1 MLYMM
6 VLIVF
11 IMPLNTL
18 AQNGRIVGTLFDPI
32 RDIGIAYAGVK
43 ILRAD
48 SVVVSSSMSLPVI
61 IENQD
66 DRTDY
71 SLREPATFELAGIPE
86 GQYILKIVKNGYN
99 TLVQTINVK
108 YSGRDKICDLGEIWL
123 EKETVQLPT
132 AVVKGS
138 RLLVVN
144 KGDTLV
150 YNVGALLVADGD
162 MLSELVRKLPDTEIK
177 DGKIYVRGKYIENLL
192 IGGKDFFNG
201 DIAQALRSLPAYTV
215 NKIKVYNKAGE
226 ASELTGVDKGDYEY
240 VMDVVLKKNFNGQ
253 WQGTLQAQGG
263 THQRYD
269 LLGRLLRFDD
279 RQAVVVV
286 GEANNLGEVVSMLD
300 PVWYGRN
307 QDRNGNV
314 FMKSLYSS
322 YKFEPNKKLN
332 FGARGALRR
341 YHEYNFSYSAS
352 EVYLEQS
359 NLFSRSDERSN
370 AVRTE
375 TVLHTNLRWRPWRRL
390 SLGLKYDLTYNRTR
404 NTSISRQMGALIN
417 PDDIFSG
424 SALDSVFSCPPQNQL
439 LQQWV
444 QTMVKQENYM
454 KSNVTQHHG
463 SIAIKQALGKNLLN
477 LNLDFNHNNTGQNK
491 YNLYDLAYPN
501 TAEPSDYRHRYYDD
515 GQNTFKWNGIIDYSF
530 NYIDRERTIGQIT
543 PYYSY
548 SYDYNYTSN
557 PLYRLDWLESERK
570 ELMWLPSETN
580 FLLST
585 LDSINTTYSWMHK
598 SQHEAGFKFSQDFRI
613 MSNHWLRFSGNI
625 PINISRAYENY
636 EKNFVRMRVVRNAT
650 FFNPSIA
657 LRFTIDPNDRLANKR
672 YIELSYANTH
682 STPYLMYLIDVVD
695 DSNPLNIVS
704 GNPNLRNTYSQKWKL
719 MAKLHKGK
727 IMFWNMSMNYN
738 TMHHAVAFKQSYSPA
753 TGVVHQVPVNV
764 DGNKMFNTD
773 NNFAIALNNQSLFLS
788 GQLSWTYIQS
798 KDLNVWETDA
808 FGQESMVRT
817 SSPQLSMSVQYHINK
832 NLRTKFSV
840 RGNWDHL
847 SSSSSSFTPIDA
859 YRISYQLETEA
870 TLPWKISLKS
880 NIDVESRFGYSDRSM
895 NKTIWLW
902 NVRLEKSA
910 WKSLSFT
917 FDAYDI
923 LNQYKGVTATLNAQG
938 RTETYRKSQ
947 PSYFLLGL
955 TWRFH
960 KKRK

>member
-1 MLYMM
+1 MRYFSIL
-6 VLIVF
+6 LLSF
-11 IMPLNTL
+11 ICINLFS
-18 AQNGRIVGTLFDPI
+18 QNEKLTGSVYDPI
-32 RDIGIAYAGVK
+32 REKGIEAAKITIMKKDSSIVK
-43 ILRAD
+43 KTISLFFPIVD
-48 SVVVSSSMSLPVI
+48 EEEEISFSS
-61 IENQD
+61 N
-66 DRTDY
+66 
-71 SLREPATFELAGIPE
+71 EPAKFEIEDLSE
-86 GQYILKIVKNGYN
+86 GEYILKIERKGYS
-99 TLVQTINVK
+99 TYFQSINVK

-177 DGKIYVRGKYIENLL
+177 EGKVYVRGKYIENLL

-332 FGARGALRR
+332 FGASGALRR

-557 PLYRLDWLESERK
+557 PLYRLDWIESERK

-585 LDSINTTYSWMHK
+585 LDGINTT
-598 SQHEAGFKFSQDFRI
+598 
-613 MSNHWLRFSGNI
+613 
-625 PINISRAYENY
+625 
-636 EKNFVRMRVVRNAT
+636 
-650 FFNPSIA
+650 
-657 LRFTIDPNDRLANKR
+657 
-672 YIELSYANTH
+672 
-682 STPYLMYLIDVVD
+682 
-695 DSNPLNIVS
+695 
-704 GNPNLRNTYSQKWKL
+704 
-719 MAKLHKGK
+719 
-727 IMFWNMSMNYN
+727 
-738 TMHHAVAFKQSYSPA
+738 
-753 TGVVHQVPVNV
+753 
-764 DGNKMFNTD
+764 
-773 NNFAIALNNQSLFLS
+773 
-788 GQLSWTYIQS
+788 
-798 KDLNVWETDA
+798 
-808 FGQESMVRT
+808 
-817 SSPQLSMSVQYHINK
+817 
-832 NLRTKFSV
+832 
-840 RGNWDHL
+840 
-847 SSSSSSFTPIDA
+847 
-859 YRISYQLETEA
+859 
-870 TLPWKISLKS
+870 
-880 NIDVESRFGYSDRSM
+880 
-895 NKTIWLW
+895 
-902 NVRLEKSA
+902 
-910 WKSLSFT
+910 
-917 FDAYDI
+917 
-923 LNQYKGVTATLNAQG
+923 
-938 RTETYRKSQ
+938 
-947 PSYFLLGL
+947 
-955 TWRFH
+955 
-960 KKRK
+960 

>member
-1 MLYMM
+1 MRYFSIL
-6 VLIVF
+6 LLSF
-11 IMPLNTL
+11 ICMDLFS
-18 AQNGRIVGTLFDPI
+18 QNEKLTGSVYDPI
-32 RDIGIAYAGVK
+32 REKGIEAANITIMKKDSSIVK
-43 ILRAD
+43 KTISLLFPIVD
-48 SVVVSSSMSLPVI
+48 EDEKISFSS
-61 IENQD
+61 N
-66 DRTDY
+66 
-71 SLREPATFELAGIPE
+71 EPAKFEIEDLSE
-86 GQYILKIVKNGYN
+86 GEYILKIERKGYR
-99 TLVQTINVK
+99 TYFQSIYVK
-108 YSGRDKICDLGEIWL
+108 YGGRDKICDLGEIWL
-123 EKETVQLPT
+123 EKESVQLPT

-150 YNVGALLVADGD
+150 YNVGALLTTDGD

-177 DGKIYVRGKYIENLL
+177 EGKVYVRGKYIENLL

-322 YKFEPNKKLN
+322 YKYEPTRNLS
-332 FGARGALRR
+332 FGARGAIRR
-341 YHEYNFSYSAS
+341 YHEFNYLYNAS
-352 EVYLEQS
+352 EIYLEQS
-359 NLFSRSDERSN
+359 NLFSRSDERSK

-424 SALDSVFSCPPQNQL
+424 SALDSTFSYPPQHQML
-439 LQQWV
+439 KEWV

-454 KSNVTQHHG
+454 KSLVTQHQG
-463 SIAIKQALGKNLLN
+463 SITIKQALGTNLIN
-477 LNLDFNHNNTGQNK
+477 FNIDVNHNSIGQDKFNI
-491 YNLYDLAYPN
+491 YDLAYPLGS
-501 TAEPSDYRHRYYDD
+501 ESSDYRHRYYDESLK
-515 GQNTFKWNGIIDYSF
+515 TFNLNGKIDYSF
-530 NYIDRERTIGQIT
+530 NYIDREKTIGQIT

-548 SYDYNYTSN
+548 NYDYNNTSN
-557 PLYRLDWLESERK
+557 PLYRLDWLESESK
-570 ELMWLPSETN
+570 ELVWLPSESS
-580 FLLST
+580 FLLSA
-585 LDSINTTYSWMHK
+585 LDGKNTTYSWIHK
-598 SQHEAGFKFSQDFRI
+598 HQHEIGFKFSQDFRI

-636 EKNFVRMRVVRNAT
+636 EKNFVRMRVARNAT

-672 YIELSYANTH
+672 YIELSYAITRNT
-682 STPYLMYLIDVVD
+682 PNLMYLIDVVD

-727 IMFWNMSMNYN
+727 IMFWSMSMNYN

-808 FGQESMVRT
+808 FGQESVVRT

-847 SSSSSSFTPIDA
+847 SSSSSSFTSIDA

-902 NVRLEKSA
+902 NIRLEKSA